1 MQLRV
6 HVPQLGSGA
15 AKEINEC
22 LKNKSLALKVGSVV
36 ERKKKSL
43 EF

>member
-1 MQLRV
+1 M
-6 HVPQLGSGA
+6 PQLGSGA

-22 LKNKSLALKVGSVV
+22 LKNKSLALKVGSGK
-36 ERKKKSL
+36 KKKSL